1 MSPTYKFRGL
11 FGTAATLLCAAA
23 IWNCSS
29 ETNHDNASAPPNTGM
44 TNVAL
49 KLQYQ
54 APPLLD
60 SLVLDCYGS
69 DTLHLV
75 HAANDGNFSM
85 DLFPHDNWIFK
96 AKVYANGNLMQ
107 VGELETKLEAGA
119 TANLNIKLHPIVG
132 FVYVEIPLGLS
143 NTAGVKN
150 GTMILHSD
158 KDHYEI
164 PLSMSSSSGIFKSG
178 MLNLGANYD
187 VSIVLFDAEGN
198 EIYKLTDKFLLT
210 EDSPIPEL
218 SLQSLRSQVSLA
230 IQAAAEKNVNLTLP
244 LPAGYRLPRPEELL
258 ITEYF
263 SAPDTKDTN
272 QYEFVE
278 IFNGSLDTLIL
289 DDCFLSI
296 TNGTT
301 TKSFM
306 LSASEIAPAQ
316 VMVLG
321 STNSNNT
328 PAENLNTEGWLDLG
342 NSKGA
347 IALMCG
353 DMQMDEI
360 YYASEPDSIHTN
372 VVPALTSS
380 KNGSSGQLNI
390 SQWENRK
397 DSTAWCLASPTPGK
411 LSSCN

>member
-1 MSPTYKFRGL
+1 MSPTYRHRSL
-11 FGTAATLLCAAA
+11 LGTAATLLCAAA
-23 IWNCSS
+23 LWNCSS
-29 ETNHDNASAPPNTGM
+29 ETSHDNASAPMNNGASS
-44 TNVAL
+44 VAL

-75 HAANDGNFSM
+75 HSVNDGNFNM

-107 VGELETKLEAGA
+107 VGELETKLEAGT
-119 TANLNIKLHPIVG
+119 TANLNIKMHPIVG

-143 NTAGVKN
+143 NAAGVTSGKM
-150 GTMILHSD
+150 TLDSD

-164 PLSMSSSSGIFKSG
+164 PLTKTASSGIFKSD

-187 VSIVLFDAEGN
+187 VAITLFDEAGN

-210 EDSPIPEL
+210 EDSPVPEL

-244 LPAGYRLPRPEELL
+244 LPAGYRLPRAEELL

-289 DDCFLSI
+289 DDCFLNI

-306 LSASEIAPAQ
+306 LTVSEIAPAQ

-347 IALMCG
+347 VALMCG
-353 DMQMDEI
+353 DVLMDGI
-360 YYASEPDSIHTN
+360 YYASEPDSIHPN
-372 VVPALTSS
+372 VVPALGSS

-411 LSSCN
+411 LNSCN